1 MLHKLIANCRCALTG
16 ESADYREL
24 LKDFDGRKSC
34 VIGFMPAVTDDL
46 FPVFA
51 LSCTSASQIISPD
64 IYIIP
69 VGANDY
75 WAKSQFE
82 EIVNRFY
89 QLDEFQEQFD
99 IEFEEMLL
107 LVNPELKCFFTLYD
121 GTDYNVAVWRITL
134 PNGLERYLVVVP
146 LTPDN
151 CWKEIV
157 EPYDVKC
164 CVLIDSNKGMGNWF
178 DAVPLYRV
186 MRETSKTELLP
197 QYYFKGMFISHD
209 APFGFKLVYTIPD
222 RIIRQGRIV
231 DKWQKEIYA
240 IDWNENKKST

>member
-1 MLHKLIANCRCALTG
+1 MLYKFIANCRCALNG

-24 LKDFDGRKSC
+24 LKDLDGRKSC

-69 VGANDY
+69 VGAHDY
-75 WAKSQFE
+75 WAKPHFE
-82 EIVNRFY
+82 EIINRFY

-121 GTDYNVAVWRITL
+121 GIDYNVAVCRITL

-157 EPYDVKC
+157 EPYEVKC
-164 CVLIDSNKGMGNWF
+164 CVLIDSIRAWGIGST
-178 DAVPLYRV
+178 PYPYI
-186 MRETSKTELLP
+186 EL
-197 QYYFKGMFISHD
+197 
-209 APFGFKLVYTIPD
+209 
-222 RIIRQGRIV
+222 
-231 DKWQKEIYA
+231 
-240 IDWNENKKST
+240 

>member
-1 MLHKLIANCRCALTG
+1 MLYKFIANCRCALNG

-24 LKDFDGRKSC
+24 LKDFNFNGRKSC

-107 LVNPELKCFFTLYD
+107 LVNPELK
-121 GTDYNVAVWRITL
+121 
-134 PNGLERYLVVVP
+134 
-146 LTPDN
+146 
-151 CWKEIV
+151 
-157 EPYDVKC
+157 
-164 CVLIDSNKGMGNWF
+164 
-178 DAVPLYRV
+178 
-186 MRETSKTELLP
+186 
-197 QYYFKGMFISHD
+197 
-209 APFGFKLVYTIPD
+209 
-222 RIIRQGRIV
+222 
-231 DKWQKEIYA
+231 
-240 IDWNENKKST
+240 